1 MGVLSKREGQWLRRL
16 DVINS
21 ASEYGR
27 LEVKNMTEF
36 GECRHECQLV
46 RKACQVALRSK
57 EEDLVDLLG
66 ASAGLDTLKKKIC
79 KKVCSKKAPLL
90 ANERKDE
97 EWMKGVDA
105 GMLEMLENREK
116 LREETGQ
123 IIDVM
128 KREDMDTMSDG
139 DREAQAA
146 QDAFA
151 EQMREARAASGRDW
165 KGNEL

>member
-1 MGVLSKREGQWLRRL
+1 M
-16 DVINS
+16 
-21 ASEYGR
+21 
-27 LEVKNMTEF
+27 
-36 GECRHECQLV
+36 
-46 RKACQVALRSK
+46 
-57 EEDLVDLLG
+57 G
-66 ASAGLDTLKKKIC
+66 ASLDKLKKKVC
-79 KKVCSKKAPLL
+79 KKSCSKKPSALSY
-90 ANERKDE
+90 ERKDE
-97 EWMKGVDA
+97 AWLKGVDG

-128 KREDMDTMSDG
+128 KREDMDTMSEG

-165 KGNEL
+165 KGKEIEDL

>member
-1 MGVLSKREGQWLRRL
+1 
-16 DVINS
+16 
-21 ASEYGR
+21 
-27 LEVKNMTEF
+27 MTEY

-46 RKACQVALRSK
+46 RKACQVALKNK
-57 EEDLVDLLG
+57 EEDLIELLA
-66 ASAGLDTLKKKIC
+66 ASATLDKFKKQIC
-79 KKVCSKKAPLL
+79 KKACSKRASPLSYD
-90 ANERKDE
+90 RKDE
-97 EWMKGVDA
+97 EWVKGADA

-116 LREETGQ
+116 FREETGQ

-139 DREAQAA
+139 DKEAQAA

-165 KGNEL
+165 KGKELDL